1 MIPMRTAQ
9 ESRSSS
15 TPQPDPGPA
24 GLRIDGQFV
33 PRARIASATRLANQ
47 FGAGAGGADITGSGF
62 TNVYDPIV
70 SRDFLEIPQDLNV
83 RWAWYRHFY
92 RHDPLVNRAIDLH
105 STLPISRIS
114 LRPPKGED
122 RAKSAYV
129 KDFFEKM
136 LERINLL
143 SHLINVTREYNL
155 VGNFFS
161 YAQDDE
167 DTLAPEEEDPFSD
180 YPEDD
185 FEFEEEEE
193 GGEGG
198 EGKRR
203 RRSAEERLEA
213 KKKWYAARFGKRNP
227 EYSGWDRITI
237 LPIENIRIQTFEFD
251 PSVYYEYIPG
261 NTGHPY
267 MNRPY
272 TVQDTRNNLISPLQ
286 RTIPSELFD
295 LYERMEQMGQPV
307 DLPSDPYEGSAVWH
321 AKRNA
326 ADFDEMG
333 MSALDPILKTLI
345 HKDKLRQLNTLI
357 INRRM
362 TPVRL
367 ISGEDLSIRDVEDLR
382 AQIDA
387 ALHTPD
393 YSVITNYEVRWE
405 EIGSQ
410 DRLLETETKNE
421 ALDREIMMGLHLF
434 EGLLTGDSTYGGNR
448 VAVEV
453 MNSEYL
459 QYRETVLERYI
470 EDFILKPVAYKKGF
484 IEIDEFGNEVLLYP
498 TVRFSRL
505 GIRDNDQLYDQMFN
519 LYLQGSLPLAVI
531 LDLVNVDIDEA
542 EEGVKEDMLT
552 VRDPK
557 FQDFWSGVLTAMAD
571 QIANGT
577 DLGDRLIEYLQ
588 VEKKEGGGEEDMAG
602 RFGMASDRKR
612 VSSLIAS
619 AGDNTA
625 ARRLSEIAGIDDSP
639 IRKLSSGAAR
649 MARAR
654 ANSWKN
660 RKKANLKA
668 VASQTTG
675 ND

>member
-9 ESRSSS
+9 QSRTAGIGSAAGSHL
-15 TPQPDPGPA
+15 PQ
-24 GLRIDGQFV
+24 GLSIDGHFI
-33 PRARIASATRLANQ
+33 PRAAIASASRMANQ
-47 FGAGAGGADITGSGF
+47 FGAGSGSADITGSSF

-92 RHDPLVNRAIDLH
+92 RHDPLVNRAVDLH
-105 STLPISRIS
+105 STLPISRLS

-122 RAKSAYV
+122 KAKNAYV
-129 KDFFEKM
+129 KDFYEKM
-136 LERINLL
+136 VGRLGIL
-143 SHLINVTREYNL
+143 SHLINATREHQL
-155 VGNFFS
+155 TGNFFA

-167 DTLAPEEEDPFSD
+167 DTLESESDDPFQN

-185 FEFEEEEE
+185 FQHTVDKDT
-193 GGEGG
+193 GE
-198 EGKRR
+198 KRKLNP
-203 RRSAEERLEA
+203 EDQLKA
-213 KKKWYAARFGKRNP
+213 KRAWYAERFGKRNP
-227 EYSGWDRITI
+227 DYIGWEKITL

-251 PSVYYEYIPG
+251 PEVYYEYIPG

-272 TVQDTRNNLISPLQ
+272 TVQDTRNSLISPLR

-295 LYERMEQMGQPV
+295 LYQKMEQMGQPV
-307 DLPSDPYEGSAVWH
+307 DLPTDPYEGSAVYH
-321 AKRNA
+321 AKRSA
-326 ADFDEMG
+326 ADFDELG
-333 MSALDPILKTLI
+333 ISALDPILKTLI

-362 TPVRL
+362 TPIRL

-382 AQIDA
+382 SQIDT

-393 YSVITNYEVRWE
+393 FSVITNYQVQWE
-405 EIGSQ
+405 EIGGS
-410 DRLLETETKNE
+410 DRLLETENKNQE
-421 ALDREIMMGLHLF
+421 LDREIMLGLHMF

-453 MNSEYL
+453 MNTEYL
-459 QYRETVLERYI
+459 QYRETVLEQYI
-470 EDFILKPVAYKKGF
+470 EEFIFKPVAYKKGF

-557 FQDFWSGVLTAMAD
+557 FQDFWSGVLSALSD
-571 QIANGT
+571 QVATGT
-577 DLGDRLIEYLQ
+577 DLIDRLIEYLQ
-588 VEKKEGGGEEDMAG
+588 VEKKEEEEGGEEA
-602 RFGMASDRKR
+602 RFGMASGKDKL
-612 VSSLIAS
+612 VEDVLDVLAS
-619 AGDNTA
+619 AKDNTA
-625 ARRLSEIAGIDDSP
+625 ARRITQRFTDLDDGP
-639 IRKLSSGAAR
+639 IRKLSAGAAR
-649 MARAR
+649 IAKARK
-654 ANSWKN
+654 NSC
-660 RKKANLKA
+660 KKPKASLKE
-668 VASQTTG
+668 VMTRS
-675 ND
+675 